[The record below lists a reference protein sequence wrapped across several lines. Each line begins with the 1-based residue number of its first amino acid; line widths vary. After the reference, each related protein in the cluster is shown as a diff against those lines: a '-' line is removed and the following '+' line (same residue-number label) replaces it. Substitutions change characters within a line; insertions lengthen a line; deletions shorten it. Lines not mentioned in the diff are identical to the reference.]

1 MTLARCRYTLRVMGT
16 KSAVRLPQ
24 RWPGAAGVALVIAL
38 TVVGA
43 YVEANPVHRYG
54 GLHLAGHPPLAAY
67 LLLAVPSVALIWRN
81 SRPVEV
87 LGLAVG
93 GAVGWAA
100 LGQIDGAA
108 LVPVIVGLYWVALTS
123 ARRIAVAAGLAGAA
137 AIFVTEGLLGP
148 FGWFGGPNAT
158 MWPELLAAGAVGASA
173 AARRQWLAAESDR
186 AARAEQAREE
196 ETRRRVDAERMRIA
210 RELHDVVAHS
220 MAMINVQATAAGM
233 QLAADPAS
241 AAEAIQ
247 ALQAIRMASKSGL
260 RELRT
265 ILQVLRQADGGSPA
279 VPVPDLRAVAA
290 LVEAASAAGTPTTLE
305 LAEPPVPLPPSV
317 MLALYRIVQ
326 ESLTN
331 VVRHAGRVAAT
342 VGLRQDGGY
351 LYVDVVNDGGAAPAA
366 FSDGTGSGLA
376 GMRERAVAL
385 GGTLDA
391 GPRSGGGFAVCA
403 RLPVAAAAPARGP
416 EAPAAGPACTAG
428 PAAVPD
434 GGAAGHEP
442 AAVSQDAGG
451 AGRAGGPPARPV
463 ASRP

>member
-1 MTLARCRYTLRVMGT
+1 MGI
-16 KSAVRLPQ
+16 KSMVRLPR
-24 RWPGAAGVALVIAL
+24 RWLGAAGVALVTAL
-38 TVVGA
+38 AVAGA
-43 YVEANPVHRYG
+43 YVEANPVHHYG
-54 GLHLAGHPPLAAY
+54 GLHLTSHPPLAAY
-67 LLLAVPSVALIWRN
+67 LLLAVPAVALIWRN

-108 LVPVIVGLYWVALTS
+108 LVPVIVGVYWVALT
-123 ARRIAVAAGLAGAA
+123 RTWRIAVAAGLAGAV

-158 MWPELLAAGAVGASA
+158 MWPELLAAGAVGAYV

-220 MAMINVQATAAGM
+220 MAMINVQATAASM
-233 QLAADPAS
+233 QLAAADPAS

-247 ALQAIRMASKSGL
+247 AIRSASKSGL

-265 ILQVLRQADGGSPA
+265 ILQVLRQVDGGSPA
-279 VPVPDLRAVAA
+279 VPAPDLRAIAA
-290 LVEAASAAGTPTTLE
+290 LAEATSAAGTPTTLE
-305 LAEPPVPLPPSV
+305 LAEPPVPLPPPV
-317 MLALYRIVQ
+317 TLAVYRIVQ

-351 LYVDVVNDGGAAPAA
+351 LYVDVVNDGGAAPAV
-366 FSDGTGSGLA
+366 FSDGTGTGLT
-376 GMRERAVAL
+376 GMRERAAAL
-385 GGTLDA
+385 GGTLEA
-391 GPRSGGGFAVCA
+391 GPQPGGGFAVRA
-403 RLPVAAAAPARGP
+403 RLPVAPAPARGP
-416 EAPAAGPACTAG
+416 AAPAADPAGPPG
-428 PAAVPD
+428 PAAVPI
-434 GGAAGHEP
+434 
-442 AAVSQDAGG
+442 
-451 AGRAGGPPARPV
+451 

>member
-1 MTLARCRYTLRVMGT
+1 MAPGRCRYTLRVMGL
-16 KSAVRLPQ
+16 KRVVRLPR
-24 RWPGAAGVALVIAL
+24 RWLDAAGIVLVTALA
-38 TVVGA
+38 VVGA

-54 GLHLAGHPPLAAY
+54 GLHLTSHPPLAAY
-67 LLLAVPSVALIWRN
+67 LLLAAPAVALIWRN

-87 LGLAVG
+87 LGLAVA

-108 LVPVIVGLYWVALTS
+108 LVPVIVGVYWVALTRP
-123 ARRIAVAAGLAGAA
+123 RRIAVAAGLAAAA
-137 AIFVTEGLLGP
+137 AIFVTEGRLGP

-158 MWPELLAAGAVGASA
+158 MWPELLAAGAVGAYV
-173 AARRQWLAAESDR
+173 AARRQWLAAEGDQ
-186 AARAEQAREE
+186 AVRAEQAREE

-220 MAMINVQATAAGM
+220 MAMINVQATAAAM

-247 ALQAIRMASKSGL
+247 AIRRASKSGL
-260 RELRT
+260 RELRA
-265 ILQVLRQADGGSPA
+265 ILEVLRQVDGGSPA
-279 VPVPDLRAVAA
+279 VPVPDLRAIAA
-290 LVEAASAAGTPTTLE
+290 LVEATSAAGTPTTLE
-305 LAEPPVPLPPSV
+305 SAEPPVPLPPPV
-317 MLALYRIVQ
+317 ALAVYRIVQ

-342 VGLRQDGGY
+342 VALRQDGGY
-351 LYVDVVNDGGAAPAA
+351 LYVDVVNDTGDAAAA
-366 FSDGTGSGLA
+366 FSDGTGAGLA
-376 GMRERAVAL
+376 GMRERAAAL

-391 GPRSGGGFAVCA
+391 GPRPGGGFAVRA

-416 EAPAAGPACTAG
+416 QAPAVGPAGTAST
-428 PAAVPD
+428 PAVPD
-434 GGAAGHEP
+434 GGAVSRGP

-451 AGRAGGPPARPV
+451 AGSAGEPRARPI

>member
-1 MTLARCRYTLRVMGT
+1 MTSVRCRYSLRLMGI
-16 KSAVRLPQ
+16 KGMVRLPR
-24 RWPGAAGVALVIAL
+24 RWLDAAGIALVTAL
-38 TVVGA
+38 AVVGA
-43 YVEANPVHRYG
+43 YVEANPVHHYG
-54 GLHLAGHPPLAAY
+54 GLHLVSHPPLAAY
-67 LLLAVPSVALIWRN
+67 LLLAVPAIALIWRN

-108 LVPVIVGLYWVALTS
+108 LVPVIVGVYWVALT
-123 ARRIAVAAGLAGAA
+123 RTWRIAVAAGLVGAV

-158 MWPELLAAGAVGASA
+158 MWPELLAAGAVGAYV
-173 AARRQWLAAESDR
+173 AARRQWLAAEADR

-233 QLAADPAS
+233 QLAAADPAS

-247 ALQAIRMASKSGL
+247 AIRRASKSGL

-265 ILQVLRQADGGSPA
+265 ILEVLRQVDGGGPA
-279 VPVPDLRAVAA
+279 APVPDLRAIAA
-290 LVEAASAAGTPTTLE
+290 LVEATSAAGTPTTLE
-305 LAEPPVPLPPSV
+305 LAEPPAPLPAPV
-317 MLALYRIVQ
+317 TLAVYRIVQ

-351 LYVDVVNDGGAAPAA
+351 VYVDVVNEGGAAPAA
-366 FSDGTGSGLA
+366 FSDGTGTGLG
-376 GMRERAVAL
+376 GMRERAAAL

-391 GPRSGGGFAVCA
+391 GPRPGGGFAVRA
-403 RLPVAAAAPARGP
+403 RLPVAPAPGTGG
-416 EAPAAGPACTAG
+416 PAAGPASTGATATVPGGG
-428 PAAVPD
+428 PAGD
-434 GGAAGHEP
+434 EP
-442 AAVSQDAGG
+442 AAVSPDAAG
-451 AGRAGGPPARPV
+451 AGLAGGPRDRPI

>member
-1 MTLARCRYTLRVMGT
+1 M
-16 KSAVRLPQ
+16 VRLPE
-24 RWPGAAGVALVIAL
+24 RWRGAAGVALVTAL
-38 TVVGA
+38 AVVGA

-54 GLHLAGHPPLAAY
+54 GLHLTSHPPLAAY
-67 LLLAVPSVALIWRN
+67 LLLAVPALALIWRD

-87 LGLAVG
+87 LALAVA

-108 LVPVIVGLYWVALTS
+108 LVPVIVGVYWVALTRQ
-123 ARRIAVAAGLAGAA
+123 RRVAAAAGFAAAA

-158 MWPELLAAGAVGASA
+158 MWPELLAAGAVGAYV

-196 ETRRRVDAERMRIA
+196 ETRKRVDAERMRIA

-247 ALQAIRMASKSGL
+247 AIRRASKSGL
-260 RELRT
+260 RELRA
-265 ILQVLRQADGGSPA
+265 ILEVLREVDGGSPA
-279 VPVPDLRAVAA
+279 GPVPDLRAIAA
-290 LVEAASAAGTPTTLE
+290 LVEATSAAGTPTTLE
-305 LAEPPVPLPPSV
+305 AAEPPVPLPPPV
-317 MLALYRIVQ
+317 ALAVYRIVQ

-342 VGLRQDGGY
+342 VALRLDGGH
-351 LYVDVVNDGGAAPAA
+351 LYVEVVNDGGPAPAA
-366 FSDGTGSGLA
+366 ASEGTGAGLA
-376 GMRERAVAL
+376 GMRERAAAL

-391 GPRSGGGFAVCA
+391 GPRPGGGFAVRA
-403 RLPVAAAAPARGP
+403 QLPVPAPVSARAP
-416 EAPAAGPACTAG
+416 DAPAAGQAGTGGTAG
-428 PAAVPD
+428 VPD
-434 GGAAGHEP
+434 DVLGGREP
-442 AAVSQDAGG
+442 AAVSQDRGG
-451 AGRAGGPPARPV
+451 AGPTGGSRARRT
-463 ASRP
+463 ASLP

>member
-1 MTLARCRYTLRVMGT
+1 MVI
-16 KSAVRLPQ
+16 KSVGRLPQ
-24 RWPGAAGVALVIAL
+24 RWPGAAGVVLV
-38 TVVGA
+38 TVLAVAGA

-54 GLHLAGHPPLAAY
+54 GLDLTRHPPLAAY
-67 LLLAVPSVALIWRN
+67 LLLAVPALALIWRN

-108 LVPVIVGLYWVALTS
+108 LVPVIVALYWVALTRS
-123 ARRIAVAAGLAGAA
+123 RRIALAAGVAGAV

-158 MWPELLAAGAVGASA
+158 MWPELLAAGAVGAYV
-173 AARRQWLAAESDR
+173 AARRQWLAAEGDR
-186 AARAEQAREE
+186 EARAEQAREE

-220 MAMINVQATAAGM
+220 MAMINVQATAASM

-247 ALQAIRMASKSGL
+247 AIRRASKSGL
-260 RELRT
+260 RELRA
-265 ILQVLRQADGGSPA
+265 ILDVLRQVDDGSP
-279 VPVPDLRAVAA
+279 VVPDLRAFAA
-290 LVEAASAAGTPTTLE
+290 LVEATSGAGTPTKLE
-305 LAEPPVPLPPSV
+305 SAELPVPLPPPV
-317 MLALYRIVQ
+317 ALAAYRIVQ

-351 LYVDVVNDGGAAPAA
+351 LYVDVVNDGGTTPAA
-366 FSDGTGSGLA
+366 FSEGTGAGLA
-376 GMRERAVAL
+376 GMRERTAAL
-385 GGTLDA
+385 GGTLEA
-391 GPRSGGGFAVCA
+391 GPRPGGGFAVCA
-403 RLPVAAAAPARGP
+403 RLPVATALSGIP
-416 EAPAAGPACTAG
+416 EAPAAGPAGT
-428 PAAVPD
+428 AAVPIR
-434 GGAAGHEP
+434 GAVIREP
-442 AAVSQDAGG
+442 AAGSQDASA
-451 AGRAGGPPARPV
+451 AGRAGGPI